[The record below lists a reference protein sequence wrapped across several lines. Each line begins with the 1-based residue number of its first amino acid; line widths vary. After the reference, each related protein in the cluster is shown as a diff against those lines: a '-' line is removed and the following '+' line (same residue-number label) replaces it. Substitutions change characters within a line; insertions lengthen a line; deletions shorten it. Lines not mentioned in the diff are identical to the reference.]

1 MKKLIMTTV
10 IAAGLALCAAVWPQS
25 EAVEETPVPTQI
37 PAVSAP
43 EATVAELK
51 TEVEAAPSA
60 EKEKTEV
67 PQPEPL
73 HETIHVPEPA
83 PMEVPAAPVAQPT
96 AESEAAQEADHK
108 PAPESTPEPASAPTV
123 IDLQP
128 GDMVYVPG
136 FGWIE
141 SQGPN
146 QVEYAE
152 DMYENGNK
160 VGSMGR

>member
-10 IAAGLALCAAVWPQS
+10 IAACLALCAAVWPQTK
-25 EAVEETPVPTQI
+25 AVEEIPAPTQM

-51 TEVEAAPSA
+51 MEVEAMPSA

-73 HETIHVPEPA
+73 HESIHEPEPT
-83 PMEVPAAPVAQPT
+83 PIETPAATVAQPT
-96 AESEAAQEADHK
+96 PEPE
-108 PAPESTPEPASAPTV
+108 PAPESTPAPNPVQTL
-123 IDLQP
+123 IDQQP
-128 GDMVYVPG
+128 GDMVYVEG
-136 FGWIE
+136 FGWLE
-141 SQGPN
+141 CQEPGE
-146 QVEYAE
+146 VTYAE

-160 VGSMGR
+160 IGSMG

>member
-10 IAAGLALCAAVWPQS
+10 IAACLALCAAVWPQTK
-25 EAVEETPVPTQI
+25 AVEEIPTTTQT
-37 PAVSAP
+37 PAVNAP

-51 TEVEAAPSA
+51 TEVGATPSA
-60 EKEKTEV
+60 EREKTEV

-83 PMEVPAAPVAQPT
+83 PMEVPTAPAAQPT
-96 AESEAAQEADHK
+96 AESEVAQEADHE
-108 PAPESTPEPASAPTV
+108 PTPESTPEPASAPTV
-123 IDLQP
+123 INPQP

-160 VGSMGR
+160 IGSMG

>member
-10 IAAGLALCAAVWPQS
+10 IAACLALCAAVWPQN
-25 EAVEETPVPTQI
+25 EVVEETPAPTQT
-37 PAVSAP
+37 PAVCAP
-43 EATVAELK
+43 ETTVAKLK
-51 TEVEAAPSA
+51 TEVEAAPLA
-60 EKEKTEV
+60 EKEKAIAPRIEA
-67 PQPEPL
+67 PQEIPAEPKAMP
-73 HETIHVPEPA
+73 IEP
-83 PMEVPAAPVAQPT
+83 PAAPVAQPT
-96 AESEAAQEADHK
+96 AELEVAQEADHEA
-108 PAPESTPEPASAPTV
+108 APESTPEPASAPTV
-123 IDLQP
+123 INQQP

-160 VGSMGR
+160 IGSMG

>member
-1 MKKLIMTTV
+1 MKKLNMTTV
-10 IAAGLALCAAVWPQS
+10 IAACLALCAAVWPQTK
-25 EAVEETPVPTQI
+25 AVEEIPTPTQM

-51 TEVEAAPSA
+51 TEVEAMPSA

-67 PQPEPL
+67 PQPESL
-73 HETIHVPEPA
+73 HESIHEPEPT
-83 PMEVPAAPVAQPT
+83 PIEPSAAPVSQPT
-96 AESEAAQEADHK
+96 AESEVAQEVDHE
-108 PAPESTPEPASAPTV
+108 PAPEPTPKPDNEQTV
-123 IDLQP
+123 VDQQSN
-128 GDMVYVPG
+128 DTVYVLG

-160 VGSMGR
+160 IGSMG

>member
-10 IAAGLALCAAVWPQS
+10 IAACLALCAAVWPQS

-51 TEVEAAPSA
+51 TEVEATPSA
-60 EKEKTEV
+60 EKDKTKV

-73 HETIHVPEPA
+73 HESIHEPDA
-83 PMEVPAAPVAQPT
+83 TPMEIPAAPEAQ
-96 AESEAAQEADHK
+96 
-108 PAPESTPEPASAPTV
+108 PAPEPEATPESVLAQTV
-123 IDLQP
+123 IDPQL
-128 GDMVYVPG
+128 GDMVYVEG
-136 FGWIE
+136 FGWLE
-141 SQGPN
+141 CQEPGE
-146 QVEYAE
+146 VTYAE

-160 VGSMGR
+160 IGSM

>member
-10 IAAGLALCAAVWPQS
+10 IAVCLTLCAAVWPQS
-25 EAVEETPVPTQI
+25 KAVEETPVPTQI

-96 AESEAAQEADHK
+96 AESEVAQEVDHD
-108 PAPESTPEPASAPTV
+108 PAPEPTLEPDNEPTV
-123 IDLQP
+123 VDQQSN
-128 GDMVYVPG
+128 DMVYVPG

-160 VGSMGR
+160 IGSMG